1 MQAKADQISVIM
13 QSTTELY
20 SEFSEYCMNLIRK
33 VYGDRPVVFPI
44 DIEAIASHIG
54 FEVHYLDFENQE
66 SCTTTG
72 ILSRLI
78 KEKQGKMAI
87 VVNKLLDAKTQRYA
101 IARGIAKYLLRGE
114 ESMFEGIYDTT
125 MIPQDIDTTTEDVIA
140 CFLLLPLDLTTSELK
155 EYLGRTSSKE
165 VDSNTWIRQLS
176 DKSMVPVYNAAVCYQ
191 HIRQVLGYERQ
202 KEFENKGFDINRIE
216 SIDYQPDAC
225 S

>member
-1 MQAKADQISVIM
+1 
-13 QSTTELY
+13 
-20 SEFSEYCMNLIRK
+20 MNLIRK

-78 KEKQGKMAI
+78 EEKQGKMAI

-165 VDSNTWIRQLS
+165 VDSNTWIRQFS

-216 SIDYQPDAC
+216 NIDEIIYA
-225 S
+225 

>member
-1 MQAKADQISVIM
+1 MQAKADKISVIM

-20 SEFSEYCMNLIRK
+20 SEFLEYCMNLIRK
-33 VYGDRPVVFPI
+33 VYGDRLVVFPI

-78 KEKQGKMAI
+78 EEKQGKMAI

-165 VDSNTWIRQLS
+165 VDSNTWIRQFS
-176 DKSMVPVYNAAVCYQ
+176 DKSMVPVYNAAVGYQ
-191 HIRQVLGYERQ
+191 HIRQILGYERQ
-202 KEFENKGFDINRIE
+202 KEFESKGFDINRIE
-216 SIDYQPDAC
+216 NIDEIIYA
-225 S
+225 

>member
-1 MQAKADQISVIM
+1 
-13 QSTTELY
+13 
-20 SEFSEYCMNLIRK
+20 MNLIRK

-78 KEKQGKMAI
+78 EEKQGKMAI

-140 CFLLLPLDLTTSELK
+140 CFLLLPLELTTSELK

-165 VDSNTWIRQLS
+165 VDSNTWIRQFS
-176 DKSMVPVYNAAVCYQ
+176 DKSMVPVYNAAIGYQ
-191 HIRQVLGYERQ
+191 HIRQILGYERQ
-202 KEFENKGFDINRIE
+202 KEFESKGFDINRIE
-216 SIDYQPDAC
+216 NIDEIIYA
-225 S
+225 

>member
-1 MQAKADQISVIM
+1 M

-66 SCTTTG
+66 SHNTTG

-78 KEKQGKMAI
+78 EEKQGKMAI

-114 ESMFEGIYDTT
+114 KSMFEGIYETT

-140 CFLLLPLDLTTSELK
+140 GFLLLPSDLATSELK
-155 EYLGRTSSKE
+155 EYLRRASSKE
-165 VDSNTWIRQLS
+165 IDSNTWIRQLS

-202 KEFENKGFDINRIE
+202 KEFENKGFDINKMGNCDEI
-216 SIDYQPDAC
+216 IYA
-225 S
+225 

>member
-1 MQAKADQISVIM
+1 
-13 QSTTELY
+13 
-20 SEFSEYCMNLIRK
+20 MNLIRK
-33 VYGDRPVVFPI
+33 VYSDRPVVFPI

-78 KEKQGKMAI
+78 EEKQGKMAI

-140 CFLLLPLDLTTSELK
+140 CFLLPPLDLTTSELK

-165 VDSNTWIRQLS
+165 VDSNTWIRQFS
-176 DKSMVPVYNAAVCYQ
+176 DKSMVPVYNAAIGYQ
-191 HIRQVLGYERQ
+191 HIRQILGYERQ
-202 KEFENKGFDINRIE
+202 KEFESKGFDINRIE
-216 SIDYQPDAC
+216 NIDEIIYA
-225 S
+225 

>member
-1 MQAKADQISVIM
+1 MQAKADKISVIM

-78 KEKQGKMAI
+78 EEKQGKMAI

-101 IARGIAKYLLRGE
+101 IARGIAKYLLRGK

-165 VDSNTWIRQLS
+165 VDSNTWIRQFS
-176 DKSMVPVYNAAVCYQ
+176 DKSMVPVYNAAVGYQ
-191 HIRQVLGYERQ
+191 HIRQILGYERQ
-202 KEFENKGFDINRIE
+202 REFESKGFDINKMENCDEI
-216 SIDYQPDAC
+216 IYA
-225 S
+225 

>member
-1 MQAKADQISVIM
+1 
-13 QSTTELY
+13 
-20 SEFSEYCMNLIRK
+20 MNLIRK

-78 KEKQGKMAI
+78 EEKQGKMAI

-165 VDSNTWIRQLS
+165 VDSNTWIRQFS
-176 DKSMVPVYNAAVCYQ
+176 DKSMVPVYSAAIGYQ
-191 HIRQVLGYERQ
+191 HIRQILGYERQ
-202 KEFENKGFDINRIE
+202 KEFESKGFDINRIE
-216 SIDYQPDAC
+216 NIDEIIYA
-225 S
+225 

>member
-33 VYGDRPVVFPI
+33 VYGDRSVVFPI

-191 HIRQVLGYERQ
+191 HIRQVFGYERQ

-216 SIDYQPDAC
+216 SIDY
-225 S
+225 

>member
-1 MQAKADQISVIM
+1 MQAKADKISVIM

-78 KEKQGKMAI
+78 EEKQGKMAI

-165 VDSNTWIRQLS
+165 VDSNTWIRQFS
-176 DKSMVPVYNAAVCYQ
+176 DKSMVPGYNAAVCYQ
-191 HIRQVLGYERQ
+191 HIRQILGYERQ
-202 KEFENKGFDINRIE
+202 KEFESKGFDINKMENCDEI
-216 SIDYQPDAC
+216 IYA
-225 S
+225 

>member
-1 MQAKADQISVIM
+1 
-13 QSTTELY
+13 
-20 SEFSEYCMNLIRK
+20 MNLIRK
-33 VYGDRPVVFPI
+33 VYSDRPVVFPI

-66 SCTTTG
+66 TCTTTG

-78 KEKQGKMAI
+78 EEKQGKMAI

-165 VDSNTWIRQLS
+165 VDSNTWIRQFS
-176 DKSMVPVYNAAVCYQ
+176 DKSMVPVYNAAIGYQ
-191 HIRQVLGYERQ
+191 HIRQILGYERQ
-202 KEFENKGFDINRIE
+202 KEFESKGFDINRIE
-216 SIDYQPDAC
+216 NIDEIIYA
-225 S
+225 

>member
-1 MQAKADQISVIM
+1 
-13 QSTTELY
+13 
-20 SEFSEYCMNLIRK
+20 MNLIRK

-54 FEVHYLDFENQE
+54 FEVHYLDFEYQE

-78 KEKQGKMAI
+78 EEKQGKMAI

-165 VDSNTWIRQLS
+165 VDSNTWIRQFS
-176 DKSMVPVYNAAVCYQ
+176 DKSMVPVYNAAIGYQ
-191 HIRQVLGYERQ
+191 HIRQILGYERQ
-202 KEFENKGFDINRIE
+202 KEFESKGFDINRIE
-216 SIDYQPDAC
+216 NIDEIIYA
-225 S
+225 

>member
-1 MQAKADQISVIM
+1 
-13 QSTTELY
+13 
-20 SEFSEYCMNLIRK
+20 MNLIRK
-33 VYGDRPVVFPI
+33 VYSDRPVVFPI

-78 KEKQGKMAI
+78 EEKQGKMAI

-165 VDSNTWIRQLS
+165 VDSNTWIRQFS
-176 DKSMVPVYNAAVCYQ
+176 DKSMVPVYNAAIGYQ
-191 HIRQVLGYERQ
+191 HIRQILVYERQ
-202 KEFENKGFDINRIE
+202 KEFESKGFDINRIE
-216 SIDYQPDAC
+216 NIDEIIYA
-225 S
+225 

>member
-1 MQAKADQISVIM
+1 
-13 QSTTELY
+13 
-20 SEFSEYCMNLIRK
+20 MNLIRK
-33 VYGDRPVVFPI
+33 VYSDRPVVFPI

-78 KEKQGKMAI
+78 EEKQGKMAI

-114 ESMFEGIYDTT
+114 ESMFEGIYDIT

-165 VDSNTWIRQLS
+165 VDSNTWIRQFS
-176 DKSMVPVYNAAVCYQ
+176 DKSMVPVYNAAIGYQ
-191 HIRQVLGYERQ
+191 HIRQILGYERQ
-202 KEFENKGFDINRIE
+202 KEFESKGFDINRIE
-216 SIDYQPDAC
+216 NIDEIIYA
-225 S
+225 

>member
-1 MQAKADQISVIM
+1 MQAKADKISVIM

-33 VYGDRPVVFPI
+33 VYDDRPVVFPI
-44 DIEAIASHIG
+44 DIEAIASHIE

-78 KEKQGKMAI
+78 EEKQGKMAI

-155 EYLGRTSSKE
+155 EYFGRTSSKE
-165 VDSNTWIRQLS
+165 VDSNTWIRQFS
-176 DKSMVPVYNAAVCYQ
+176 DKSMVPVYNAAIGYQ
-191 HIRQVLGYERQ
+191 HIRQILGYERQ
-202 KEFENKGFDINRIE
+202 KEFESKGFDINRIE
-216 SIDYQPDAC
+216 NIDEIIYA
-225 S
+225 

>member
-1 MQAKADQISVIM
+1 
-13 QSTTELY
+13 
-20 SEFSEYCMNLIRK
+20 MNLIRK
-33 VYGDRPVVFPI
+33 VYSDRPVVFPI

-78 KEKQGKMAI
+78 EEKQGKMAI

-101 IARGIAKYLLRGE
+101 IARGNAKYLLRGE

-165 VDSNTWIRQLS
+165 VDSNTWIRQFS
-176 DKSMVPVYNAAVCYQ
+176 DKSMVPVYNAAIGYQ
-191 HIRQVLGYERQ
+191 HIRQILGYERQ
-202 KEFENKGFDINRIE
+202 KEFESKGFDINRIE
-216 SIDYQPDAC
+216 NIDEIIYA
-225 S
+225 

>member
-1 MQAKADQISVIM
+1 MQAKADKISVIM

-33 VYGDRPVVFPI
+33 VYGGRPVVFPI

-78 KEKQGKMAI
+78 EEKQGKMAI

-165 VDSNTWIRQLS
+165 VDSNTWIRQFS
-176 DKSMVPVYNAAVCYQ
+176 DKSMVPVYNAAVGYQ
-191 HIRQVLGYERQ
+191 HIRQILGYERQ
-202 KEFENKGFDINRIE
+202 KEFESKGFDINKMENCDEI
-216 SIDYQPDAC
+216 IYA
-225 S
+225 

>member
-54 FEVHYLDFENQE
+54 FKVHYLDFENQE

-78 KEKQGKMAI
+78 EEKQGKMAI

-165 VDSNTWIRQLS
+165 VDSNTWIRQFS
-176 DKSMVPVYNAAVCYQ
+176 DKSMVPVYNAAVGYQ
-191 HIRQVLGYERQ
+191 HIRQILGYERQ
-202 KEFENKGFDINRIE
+202 KEFESKGFDINKMENCDEI
-216 SIDYQPDAC
+216 IYA
-225 S
+225 

>member
-1 MQAKADQISVIM
+1 
-13 QSTTELY
+13 
-20 SEFSEYCMNLIRK
+20 MNLIRK
-33 VYGDRPVVFPI
+33 VYSDRPVVFPI

-72 ILSRLI
+72 ILGRLI
-78 KEKQGKMAI
+78 EEKQGKMAI

-165 VDSNTWIRQLS
+165 VDSNTWIRQFS
-176 DKSMVPVYNAAVCYQ
+176 DKSMVPVYNAAIGYQ
-191 HIRQVLGYERQ
+191 HIRQILGYERQ
-202 KEFENKGFDINRIE
+202 KEFESKGFDINRIE
-216 SIDYQPDAC
+216 NIDEIIYA
-225 S
+225 

>member
-20 SEFSEYCMNLIRK
+20 SKFSEYCMNLIRK

-78 KEKQGKMAI
+78 EEKQGKMAI

-165 VDSNTWIRQLS
+165 VDSNTWIRQFS
-176 DKSMVPVYNAAVCYQ
+176 DKSMVPVYNAAIGYQ
-191 HIRQVLGYERQ
+191 HIRQILGYERQ
-202 KEFENKGFDINRIE
+202 KEFESKGFDINRIE
-216 SIDYQPDAC
+216 NIDEIIYA
-225 S
+225 

>member
-78 KEKQGKMAI
+78 EEKQGKMAI

-165 VDSNTWIRQLS
+165 VDSNTWIRQFS
-176 DKSMVPVYNAAVCYQ
+176 DKSMVPVYNAAIGYQ
-191 HIRQVLGYERQ
+191 HIRQILGYERQ
-202 KEFENKGFDINRIE
+202 KEFEIKGFDINRIE
-216 SIDYQPDAC
+216 NIDEIIYA
-225 S
+225 

>member
-1 MQAKADQISVIM
+1 
-13 QSTTELY
+13 
-20 SEFSEYCMNLIRK
+20 MNLIRK
-33 VYGDRPVVFPI
+33 VYSDRPVVFPI

-78 KEKQGKMAI
+78 EEKQGKMAI

-165 VDSNTWIRQLS
+165 VDSNTWIRQFS
-176 DKSMVPVYNAAVCYQ
+176 NKSMVPVYNAAVGYQ
-191 HIRQVLGYERQ
+191 HIRQILGYERQ
-202 KEFENKGFDINRIE
+202 KEFESKGFDINKMENCDEI
-216 SIDYQPDAC
+216 IYA
-225 S
+225 

>member
-1 MQAKADQISVIM
+1 
-13 QSTTELY
+13 
-20 SEFSEYCMNLIRK
+20 MNLIRK
-33 VYGDRPVVFPI
+33 VYSDRPVVFPI

-78 KEKQGKMAI
+78 EEKQGKMAI

-165 VDSNTWIRQLS
+165 VDSNTWIRQFS
-176 DKSMVPVYNAAVCYQ
+176 DKVWFRYITQLLV
-191 HIRQVLGYERQ
+191 I
-202 KEFENKGFDINRIE
+202 
-216 SIDYQPDAC
+216 SILDKF
-225 S
+225 

>member
-1 MQAKADQISVIM
+1 MQTKANQISVIM
-13 QSTTELY
+13 QTTELY

-66 SCTTTG
+66 SHNTTG

-78 KEKQGKMAI
+78 EEKQGKMAI

-114 ESMFEGIYDTT
+114 KSMFEGIYETT

-140 CFLLLPLDLTTSELK
+140 GFLLLPSDLATSELK
-155 EYLGRTSSKE
+155 EYLRRASSKE
-165 VDSNTWIRQLS
+165 IDSNTWIRQLS

-202 KEFENKGFDINRIE
+202 KEFENKGFDINKMKNCDEI
-216 SIDYQPDAC
+216 IYA
-225 S
+225 

>member
-165 VDSNTWIRQLS
+165 VDSNTWIRQFS
-176 DKSMVPVYNAAVCYQ
+176 DKSMVPVYNAAVGYQ
-191 HIRQVLGYERQ
+191 HIRQILGYERQ
-202 KEFENKGFDINRIE
+202 KEFESKGFDINRIE
-216 SIDYQPDAC
+216 NIDEIIYA
-225 S
+225 

>member
-1 MQAKADQISVIM
+1 MQAKADKISVIM

-78 KEKQGKMAI
+78 EEKQGKMAI

-176 DKSMVPVYNAAVCYQ
+176 DKSMVPVYNAAVGYQ
-191 HIRQVLGYERQ
+191 HIRQILGYERQ
-202 KEFENKGFDINRIE
+202 KEFESKGFDINRIE
-216 SIDYQPDAC
+216 SIDY
-225 S
+225 

>member
-1 MQAKADQISVIM
+1 MQAKADKISVIM

-78 KEKQGKMAI
+78 EEKQGKMAI

-165 VDSNTWIRQLS
+165 VDSNTWIRQFS
-176 DKSMVPVYNAAVCYQ
+176 DKSMVPVYNAAVGYQ
-191 HIRQVLGYERQ
+191 HIRQILGYERQ
-202 KEFENKGFDINRIE
+202 KEFESKGFDINRIE
-216 SIDYQPDAC
+216 NIDEIIYA
-225 S
+225 

>member
-1 MQAKADQISVIM
+1 MQAKADKISVIM

-216 SIDYQPDAC
+216 SIDY
-225 S
+225 

>member
-1 MQAKADQISVIM
+1 MQAKADKISVIM

-78 KEKQGKMAI
+78 EEKQGKMAI

-101 IARGIAKYLLRGE
+101 IARGIAKYLLRGK

-165 VDSNTWIRQLS
+165 VDSNTWIRQFS
-176 DKSMVPVYNAAVCYQ
+176 DKSMVPVYNAAVGYQ
-191 HIRQVLGYERQ
+191 HIRQILGYERQ
-202 KEFENKGFDINRIE
+202 KEFESKGFDINKMENCDEI
-216 SIDYQPDAC
+216 IYA
-225 S
+225 

>member
-1 MQAKADQISVIM
+1 
-13 QSTTELY
+13 
-20 SEFSEYCMNLIRK
+20 MNLIRK
-33 VYGDRPVVFPI
+33 VYSDRPVVFPI

-78 KEKQGKMAI
+78 EEKQGKMAI

-155 EYLGRTSSKE
+155 EYLGRTSSME
-165 VDSNTWIRQLS
+165 VDSNTWIRQFS
-176 DKSMVPVYNAAVCYQ
+176 DKSMVPVYNAAIGYQ
-191 HIRQVLGYERQ
+191 HIRQILGYERQ
-202 KEFENKGFDINRIE
+202 KEFESKGFDINRIE
-216 SIDYQPDAC
+216 NIDEIIYA
-225 S
+225 

>member
-125 MIPQDIDTTTEDVIA
+125 MIPQDIDTTTKDVIA

-216 SIDYQPDAC
+216 SIDY
-225 S
+225 

>member
-1 MQAKADQISVIM
+1 
-13 QSTTELY
+13 
-20 SEFSEYCMNLIRK
+20 MNLIRK
-33 VYGDRPVVFPI
+33 VYSDRPVVFPI

-78 KEKQGKMAI
+78 EEKQGKMAI

-165 VDSNTWIRQLS
+165 VDSNTWIRQFS
-176 DKSMVPVYNAAVCYQ
+176 DKSMVPVYNAAIGYQ
-191 HIRQVLGYERQ
+191 HIRQILGYERQ
-202 KEFENKGFDINRIE
+202 KEFESKGFDINRIVN
-216 SIDYQPDAC
+216 IDEIIYA
-225 S
+225 

>member
-54 FEVHYLDFENQE
+54 FKVHYLDFENQE

-78 KEKQGKMAI
+78 EEKQGKMAI
-87 VVNKLLDAKTQRYA
+87 VVNKLLDAKTKRYA
-101 IARGIAKYLLRGE
+101 IARGIAKYLLRGK

-155 EYLGRTSSKE
+155 EYLRRTSSKE
-165 VDSNTWIRQLS
+165 VDSNTWIRQFS
-176 DKSMVPVYNAAVCYQ
+176 DKSMVPIYNAAVGYQ
-191 HIRQVLGYERQ
+191 HIRQILGYERQ
-202 KEFENKGFDINRIE
+202 KEFESKGFDINKMENCDEI
-216 SIDYQPDAC
+216 IYA
-225 S
+225 

>member
-1 MQAKADQISVIM
+1 
-13 QSTTELY
+13 
-20 SEFSEYCMNLIRK
+20 MNLIRQ
-33 VYGDRPVVFPI
+33 VYSDRPVVFPI

-78 KEKQGKMAI
+78 EEKQGKMAI

-165 VDSNTWIRQLS
+165 VDSNTWIRQFS
-176 DKSMVPVYNAAVCYQ
+176 DKSMVPVYNAAIGYQ
-191 HIRQVLGYERQ
+191 HIRQILGYERQ
-202 KEFENKGFDINRIE
+202 KEFESKGFDINRIE
-216 SIDYQPDAC
+216 NIDEIIYA
-225 S
+225 

>member
-1 MQAKADQISVIM
+1 M
-13 QSTTELY
+13 
-20 SEFSEYCMNLIRK
+20 
-33 VYGDRPVVFPI
+33 
-44 DIEAIASHIG
+44 
-54 FEVHYLDFENQE
+54 HYLDFENQE
-66 SCTTTG
+66 PCTTTG

-216 SIDYQPDAC
+216 SIDY
-225 S
+225 

>member
-165 VDSNTWIRQLS
+165 VDSNTWIRQFS

-216 SIDYQPDAC
+216 SIDY
-225 S
+225 

>member
-1 MQAKADQISVIM
+1 MQAKADKISVIM

-20 SEFSEYCMNLIRK
+20 SEFLEYCMNLIRK

-78 KEKQGKMAI
+78 EEKQGKMAI

-165 VDSNTWIRQLS
+165 VDSNTWIRQFS
-176 DKSMVPVYNAAVCYQ
+176 DKSMVPVYNAAVGYQ
-191 HIRQVLGYERQ
+191 HIRQILGYERQ

-216 SIDYQPDAC
+216 SIDY
-225 S
+225 

>member
-1 MQAKADQISVIM
+1 
-13 QSTTELY
+13 
-20 SEFSEYCMNLIRK
+20 MNLIRK
-33 VYGDRPVVFPI
+33 VYSDRPVVFPI

-78 KEKQGKMAI
+78 EEKQGKMAI

-165 VDSNTWIRQLS
+165 VDSNTWIRQFS
-176 DKSMVPVYNAAVCYQ
+176 DKSMVPVYNAAVGYQ
-191 HIRQVLGYERQ
+191 HIRQILGYERQ
-202 KEFENKGFDINRIE
+202 KEFESKGFDINKMENCDEI
-216 SIDYQPDAC
+216 IYA
-225 S
+225 

>member
-1 MQAKADQISVIM
+1 MQAKADKISVIM

-44 DIEAIASHIG
+44 DIEAIASHIE

-66 SCTTTG
+66 SCSTTG

-78 KEKQGKMAI
+78 EEKQGKMAI

-165 VDSNTWIRQLS
+165 VDSNTWIRQFS
-176 DKSMVPVYNAAVCYQ
+176 DKSMVPVYNAAIGYQ
-191 HIRQVLGYERQ
+191 HIRQILGYERQ
-202 KEFENKGFDINRIE
+202 KEFESKGFDINRIE
-216 SIDYQPDAC
+216 NIDEIIYA
-225 S
+225 

>member
-1 MQAKADQISVIM
+1 
-13 QSTTELY
+13 
-20 SEFSEYCMNLIRK
+20 MNLIRK
-33 VYGDRPVVFPI
+33 VYSDRPVVFPI

-78 KEKQGKMAI
+78 EEKQGKMAI

-165 VDSNTWIRQLS
+165 VDSNTWIRQFS
-176 DKSMVPVYNAAVCYQ
+176 DKSMVPVYNAAVGYQ
-191 HIRQVLGYERQ
+191 HIRQILGYERQ
-202 KEFENKGFDINRIE
+202 KEFESKGFDINRIE
-216 SIDYQPDAC
+216 NIDEIIYA
-225 S
+225 

>member
-1 MQAKADQISVIM
+1 
-13 QSTTELY
+13 
-20 SEFSEYCMNLIRK
+20 MNLIRK
-33 VYGDRPVVFPI
+33 VYSDRPVVFPI

-78 KEKQGKMAI
+78 EEKQGKMAI

-155 EYLGRTSSKE
+155 EYFGRTSSKE
-165 VDSNTWIRQLS
+165 VDSNTWIRQFS
-176 DKSMVPVYNAAVCYQ
+176 DKSMVPVYNAAIGYQ
-191 HIRQVLGYERQ
+191 HIRQILGYERQ
-202 KEFENKGFDINRIE
+202 KEFESKGFDINRIE
-216 SIDYQPDAC
+216 NIDEIIYA
-225 S
+225 